1 MGALSKEYFSYW
13 LFLFAFFQSRN
24 LALQVEQEIQ
34 RRTLMQA
41 DFKTQTVE
49 LTKMKTKEKH
59 FIGVSKYSLQ
69 NPESSTV
76 AKVNNDI

>member
-1 MGALSKEYFSYW
+1 MYLQRDKHCQLRQLSCFHFIEAAFEGYFHVTY
-13 LFLFAFFQSRN
+13 FQSRN

-41 DFKTQTVE
+41 DFKTQTTE

-59 FIGVSKYSLQ
+59 LITVSYK
-69 NPESSTV
+69 NV
-76 AKVNNDI
+76 